1 MDRDRQDHM
10 PAQGRRSASR
20 ATKLRRRK
28 QRMNALLLIGAV
40 AAIAWLVFIL
50 PVWLG
55 LPSPFAEL
63 KRAFRTV
70 GTDSGDV
77 ESPSEYSDTYEGLKI
92 SEIMPSNRSSVTD
105 EMGGYPDWIEIW
117 NSSGHEINLKGVGLS
132 DDGTSVKFLFPGVTL
147 VPDGRVIVFCDNQ
160 NQASVNRPFHAKF
173 KLSSLGETVYLY
185 DPNAYLIDSVKYPI
199 MASDESWALTEN
211 GFTNVS
217 WFSPGF
223 ENTEAGHQAFRESI
237 TVTDGSVII
246 NEVMADPLTG
256 LRDDED
262 ELVDWIEL
270 RNTTDH
276 DIQLNMFALSDN
288 EKRPL
293 KWRFPDGAVIPARG
307 YYLVFCSGK
316 DRQDRNM
323 PGVYHTNF
331 RISAENETIILADSQ
346 GHVLDRVMID
356 NLPQD
361 CSWGRNDS
369 NQLQIF
375 TTPTPT
381 LPNNQAGFNQMDLN
395 LRSLNKTGVW
405 ISEVQASN
413 HAVETY
419 NGAAKTD
426 WIEIFNSGTST
437 VDLSD
442 WGLSDDLGRGR
453 KWQFPKGTAIAPG
466 EYKVILCDKDTSKNS
481 PSQPHTS
488 FKIGRLKQET
498 ITLTDPTG
506 RVLDKMIL
514 PELKTDVSYGRTL
527 GIAGLFYY
535 DTPTP
540 SQANGM
546 GFTGY
551 AEKPAFSVAPG
562 QYTSAQYVEIS
573 IPEGTQV
580 YYTTDGSTPTQN
592 STAYNGERLEL
603 NFTTVIRARA
613 FATGTTKPS
622 DPITGTFFINAFHAL
637 PIVSIVTDPKNLWDE
652 EWGMLTI
659 GRNAVKEPGK
669 LPFPNTVY
677 RKVKDAG
684 VKYECSIELYDD
696 EGNLILDQNGEVGL
710 MGDYSLDM
718 PQKSFKFRSKSLYGS
733 KTFNAKLFPDRD
745 YTEYKGFVLRNSGN
759 DSMFTRLQDGFQQH
773 LMDLCWDT
781 LSVITNARVVHQAW
795 KPYAVYLNGRY
806 WGHMNLRER
815 TDKYMIAQFE
825 GLTFDQADQIDLLQ
839 GNGSVKSGSNKAF
852 KAMRKKI
859 KEGNPAKN
867 PEDLQYILDNVDVDN
882 LFEYMA
888 FEMFFGNSDIGNT
901 RYYRTN
907 QEGSKWR
914 WVLYDVDYG
923 MYSSSFNSPWSYT
936 KPKGMGQKAID
947 NTIFLKLLS
956 VPEYKDRY
964 LKIYGQI
971 FQKLTT
977 EFMIRTLDEM
987 VKIIEPEMQLHWARW
1002 GEEND
1007 KMVIAEVP
1015 TTIDGAYRYWE
1026 KRVDR
1031 LRNTCKLR
1039 PARLWEFTQDSFN
1052 LTNAEM
1058 EKYFGPKPEI
1068 PADAIQ

>member
-1 MDRDRQDHM
+1 MDRQDHM
-10 PAQGRRSASR
+10 PTQGRRSASR

-28 QRMNALLLIGAV
+28 QRMNALLLIGAI
-40 AAIAWLVFIL
+40 AAIAWLVFVL

-55 LPSPFAEL
+55 LPSPFTEL
-63 KRAFRTV
+63 KRATRTV
-70 GTDSGDV
+70 GTDSGEV
-77 ESPSEYSDTYEGLKI
+77 ESPSEYTDLYDGLKI

-117 NSSGHEINLKGVGLS
+117 NSSDHEINLKGLGLS
-132 DDGTSVKFLFPGVTL
+132 DDGTSVKFLFPAVTL
-147 VPDGRVIVFCDNQ
+147 LPDGRAIVFCDNQ

-173 KLSSLGETVYLY
+173 KLSSLGETIYLY

-199 MASDESWALTEN
+199 MASDESWALTED

-223 ENTEAGHQAFRESI
+223 ENTEAGHQAYRESI

-270 RNTTDH
+270 RNTTNH
-276 DIQLNMFALSDN
+276 DIQLNNFALSDN

-293 KWRFPDGAVIPARG
+293 KWRFPDGAVIPANG

-323 PGVYHTNF
+323 TDVYHTNF
-331 RISAENETIILADSQ
+331 RISAENETIILSDSQ

-369 NQLQIF
+369 NQLQVF

-381 LPNNQAGFNQMDLN
+381 LPNNQTGFNQMDLN
-395 LRSLNKTGVW
+395 LRALNRTGVW

-419 NGAAKTD
+419 NGAGKTD
-426 WIEIFNSGTST
+426 WIEIYNSSTST

-453 KWQFPKGTAIAPG
+453 KWQFPKGTVIAPG

-481 PSQPHTS
+481 ASQPHTS
-488 FKIGRLKQET
+488 FKIGRLKGET

-527 GIAGLFYY
+527 GLAGLFYY

-540 SQANGM
+540 FQANGT

-551 AEKPAFSVAPG
+551 AEKPEFSVAPG

-580 YYTTDGSTPTQN
+580 FYTTDGSTPTQS

-622 DPITGTFFINAFHAL
+622 DTITGTFFINAFHAL
-637 PIVSIVTDPKNLWDE
+637 PLVSIVTDPKNLWDE

-659 GRNAVKEPGK
+659 GRNAVKEAGK

-696 EGNLILDQNGEVGL
+696 EGTLILDQNGEVGL

-718 PQKSFKFRSKSLYGS
+718 PQKSFKFRAKSLYGS
-733 KTFNAKLFPDRD
+733 KTFNAKMFPDRD

-781 LSVITNARVVHQAW
+781 LSEITDARVVHQAW
-795 KPYAVYLNGRY
+795 KPYAVYLNGQY

-825 GLTFDQADQIDLLQ
+825 GLTFEQADQIDLLQ

-852 KAMRKKI
+852 KAMRKQI
-859 KEGNPAKN
+859 KAGNPAKN
-867 PEDLQYILDNVDVDN
+867 QEDLQYILDNVDVDN
-882 LFEYMA
+882 LFEYMG

-923 MYSSSFNSPWSYT
+923 LYSSSFNSPWSYT
-936 KPKGMGQKAID
+936 KAKGMGQKAID
-947 NTIFLKLLS
+947 NTIFMKLLS

-964 LKIYGQI
+964 LTIYGKI
-971 FQKLTT
+971 FRKLTT
-977 EFMIRTLDEM
+977 EFMIQTLDEM

-1039 PARLWEFTQDSFN
+1039 PARLWQFTQDAFN